1 MQKLL
6 QMCYL
11 FLDLT
16 LFLYDLVCPEGINHF
31 FIYDFAEFFD
41 FFLIFKKS
49 LLIKFFNGTAGDNIE
64 EDKE

>member
-1 MQKLL
+1 MQKLP

-16 LFLYDLVCPEGINHF
+16 LFLYDLVCPEGVDHF
-31 FIYDFAEFFD
+31 FIYYFAEFFD
-41 FFLIFKKS
+41 LLLIFKKR
-49 LLIKFFNGTAGDNIE
+49 LLIKFFNGTTGDNIK